1 MSAAMHDL
9 VRMGVEAR
17 TKVLALQSGVEWQ
30 SLDLSAREGLIKKAY
45 NKKRRK
51 GMATV
56 MKKRTDATEACA
68 RKIAQSE
75 GRDWDSTWTLTQEC
89 DRDEVETV
97 CHKCYVRGSK
107 PQTRKDAFHILLTG
121 VVLHWMGEDIWGN
134 WTVDRQPGSKYGPP
148 PGPDMC

>member
-1 MSAAMHDL
+1 MVSAAMHDL

-30 SLDLSAREGLIKKAY
+30 SLDLSAPEGLIKKAY
-45 NKKRRK
+45 NERQRK

-89 DRDEVETV
+89 DRDEAETV
-97 CHKCYVRGSK
+97 CHKCYVRGSNPRHK
-107 PQTRKDAFHILLTG
+107 KMPCTFF
-121 VVLHWMGEDIWGN
+121 
-134 WTVDRQPGSKYGPP
+134 
-148 PGPDMC
+148 